1 MPELPNTPDDLELR
15 RRRAR
20 YRAEHR
26 GTKELDLILGPF
38 AVAHLWQFDAG
49 QLDRFEEL
57 LEEQEG
63 DLQSILMGFT
73 PVPDGP
79 LSGLMQQIL
88 DFQTWRAGR
97 SI

>member
-1 MPELPNTPDDLELR
+1 MPELPNTPDELELR

-38 AVAHLWQFDAG
+38 AVAHLWQFDED
-49 QLDRFEEL
+49 QLDDFEQL

-63 DLQSILMGFT
+63 DLQSVLMGLS
-73 PVPDGP
+73 PVPEGP
-79 LSGLMQQIL
+79 LSGLLHQIVA
-88 DFQTWRAGR
+88 FQTNRAGQT
-97 SI
+97 S